1 MIAKRIIPCLDC
13 DLATKGGMVVK
24 GVRFDEIAYAGNPAE
39 LAEQYYLDGADEI
52 VFLDI
57 TATVEKRQTMA
68 EVIQKVS
75 EKVFVPLTVGG
86 GIKSVQDAERLFKA
100 GADKVAVNSAAVKN
114 PEIVA
119 ELAKQFGSQAVV
131 VSIDAKKIAGNYF
144 VFVEGGQKRTG
155 LNAINWIETVQ
166 ALGAGEILLTSIDR
180 DGTKKGFDL
189 ELLKQANAVAKISV
203 IASGVAGTK
212 SDFFEALRFGEA
224 DAVLAASLFHYGKCS
239 IIELKKF
246 LKRKGI
252 EVRC

>member
-13 DLATKGGMVVK
+13 DLAVKKGRVVK
-24 GVRFDEIAYAGNPAE
+24 GVRFNEITYAGNPAK
-39 LAEQYYLDGADEI
+39 LSEQYYLDGADEI
-52 VFLDI
+52 AFLDI
-57 TATVEKRQTMA
+57 TATVEKRQTMV
-68 EVIQKVS
+68 EVIRKVS
-75 EKVFVPLTVGG
+75 KKVFVPLAVGG
-86 GIKSVQDAERLFKA
+86 GIKSVEDASRLFKA
-100 GADKVAVNSAAVKN
+100 GADKVAINSAAVKN
-114 PEIVA
+114 PNLVA

-131 VSIDAKKIAGNYF
+131 VSIDAKKIADNYF
-144 VFVEGGQKRTG
+144 VFVEGGRKQTE

-189 ELLKQANAVAKISV
+189 ELLKQANAVAKVPV
-203 IASGVAGTK
+203 IASGGAGTK
-212 SDFFEALRFGEA
+212 SDFFEALCFGEA

-252 EVRC
+252 GVRC